1 MQVHI
6 LIENKSEK
14 RFRILVKGPNYN
26 TTQVGNGK
34 FGSVRRVHRKNLPN
48 ALLRACRPIIC
59 VRLEF
64 SIKEMTF
71 CAAHLRFTAQ
81 LAVVSPIKTCKK
93 RGKRMLLFFYCNCSD
108 IYIYIYIKSL
118 CINFIVKS

>member
-6 LIENKSEK
+6 LIENKSEM
-14 RFRILVKGPNYN
+14 RFRILVKEPN
-26 TTQVGNGK
+26 TTQHNTTEHRKWKMWVGYRM
-34 FGSVRRVHRKNLPN
+34 VDCKNLPN

-64 SIKEMTF
+64 SIKVMTF

-81 LAVVSPIKTCKK
+81 LAVVSPIKTCKEK
-93 RGKRMLLFFYCNCSD
+93 EEDIIFVLL
-108 IYIYIYIKSL
+108 
-118 CINFIVKS
+118 